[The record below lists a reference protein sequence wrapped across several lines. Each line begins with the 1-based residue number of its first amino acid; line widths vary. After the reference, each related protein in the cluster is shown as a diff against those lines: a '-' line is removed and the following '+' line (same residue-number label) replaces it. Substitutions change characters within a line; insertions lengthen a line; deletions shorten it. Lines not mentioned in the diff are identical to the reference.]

1 MASPTTQ
8 QLAELIIGMARMAQ
22 AVVEAAESQKPGFK
36 GSHLA
41 PTLDN
46 IAKTRV
52 TNRPLTLQELPAR
65 VLIQCMGR
73 NGPNVEQVARDLEA
87 LLGASGAQAVA
98 AAGGGESLDMT

>member
-1 MASPTTQ
+1 MASPTTH
-8 QLAELIIGMARMAQ
+8 QLAELIVGIARMAQ

-73 NGPNVEQVARDLEA
+73 NGPNVEQVTRDLEA
-87 LLGASGAQAVA
+87 LLGGSGAQAEA
-98 AAGGGESLDMT
+98 AAGGGQSLDMT

>member
-1 MASPTTQ
+1 MANPTTQ
-8 QLAELIIGMARMAQ
+8 QLAELIVGIARMTQ
-22 AVVEAAESQKPGFK
+22 AVVEAVESQKPGFS

-73 NGPNVEQVARDLEA
+73 AGPNVDQVARDLEA
-87 LLGASGAQAVA
+87 LLGGSGGA
-98 AAGGGESLDMT
+98 AADGGQSLDMTTP

>member
-1 MASPTTQ
+1 MAIPTTH
-8 QLAELIIGMARMAQ
+8 QLAELIVGIARMAQ
-22 AVVEAAESQKPGFK
+22 AVVEATESQKPGFK

-73 NGPNVEQVARDLEA
+73 AGPNVEQVARDLEA
-87 LLGASGAQAVA
+87 LLGAPPAQG
-98 AAGGGESLDMT
+98 AAGGGQSLDMT